1 MDFIT
6 NLPLSNN
13 YDSIMVVVNHDSSK
27 GIVLIPCTKT
37 LDALGTAKLY
47 HDNIYRH
54 FGLPRRII
62 SDRGPQFTSQVFQT
76 LCTRLGIKSKLSTAY
91 HPQTDGQTERT
102 NQEVEAYLRIYCG
115 TSPHTWADSLTD
127 LEFSHNIQTHSV
139 TKTSPF
145 NIILR
150 YDPILIPP
158 VIEDTAIPSL
168 ALHLRLLSSI
178 RKEALATH
186 DLACTHM
193 VQHSAHGFRPFKLG
207 DKVWLEATN
216 LHFPNRSLKWTG
228 YPSSENQ
235 WLPETTLSHATNI
248 LKTYKKMKNL

>member
-1 MDFIT
+1 MKINTHPTKPPLLLIPADPMMLPFQSVSMDFIT
-6 NLPLSNN
+6 DLPLSNH
-13 YDSIMVVVNHDSSK
+13 YDSIMVVVDHDSSK
-27 GIVLIPCTKT
+27 GIILIPCTKT
-37 LDALGTAKLY
+37 IDALSMAKLY
-47 HDNIYRH
+47 HDNVYRR
-54 FGLPRRII
+54 FGLPKCII
-62 SDRGPQFTSQVFQT
+62 SDRGPQFASQVFQT
-76 LCTRLGIKSKLSTAY
+76 LCTHLGIKSKLSMAY

-115 TSPHTWADSLTD
+115 TSPHSWADSLTD

-158 VIEDTAIPSL
+158 VIEDTDIPSL

-178 RKEALATH
+178 RKEALAAH

-193 VQHSAHGFRPFKLG
+193 A
-207 DKVWLEATN
+207 
-216 LHFPNRSLKWTG
+216 
-228 YPSSENQ
+228 
-235 WLPETTLSHATNI
+235 
-248 LKTYKKMKNL
+248 